1 MKYFSGFLLL
11 FLLLGSVQPAT
22 VSAAPSAS
30 DAQRALDK
38 LVGEQ
43 LRYRV
48 SFLWFSKIA
57 LGEISLQAGEKSGT
71 YLATLK
77 AETKGLAAFFT
88 RDRVETFTTL
98 MEEGPNG
105 LLRPIAQTSDT
116 HKGKNSNL
124 ETRQT
129 TYSYDFS
136 ERKVGYTKTVNG
148 TKEMDIE
155 MPMPEGREIYD
166 FLTAFYNLR
175 LGRFGAAEPGRDIAV
190 TAFSRKGPEKIVITR
205 VTGKIQRKLK
215 FDKDNV
221 LCRVVLDPETFKTKG
236 KEVYVGFD
244 DQWRPQRAVIPD
256 VVGMGDV
263 KGVLYEAIEPG
274 RNRG

>member
-1 MKYFSGFLLL
+1 MKYIISILLL
-11 FLLLGSVQPAT
+11 FVLVVSVQPSIAST
-22 VSAAPSAS
+22 APTPS
-30 DAQRALDK
+30 DAQLALDK

-57 LGEISLQAGEKSGT
+57 LGEISLQSGEKPGT

-77 AETKGLAAFFT
+77 AETKGLTAFFT

-98 MEEGPNG
+98 MEVGPNG

-116 HKGKNSNL
+116 HKGKNSNV

-129 TYSYDFS
+129 TYSYDFDK
-136 ERKVGYTKTVNG
+136 RKVGYTKTVNG

-155 MPMPEGREIYD
+155 MPMPEGRDIYD

-175 LGRFGAAEPGRDIAV
+175 LGRFGTAEPDRDIAV

-205 VTGKIQRKLK
+205 VTGKIQRKLR
-215 FDKDNV
+215 FDSDNI

-244 DQWRPQRAVIPD
+244 GQWRPQRAVIPN